1 MTYNEL
7 VDQIRSYTEVDANV
21 LTTTVVNGIIK
32 NAEFRVLR
40 DVDSDNNRR
49 YATSQFVTN
58 QRYLDLPNDILIIR
72 SVQVSD
78 SSNFNTGIT
87 RTFMEKRD
95 TSFISE
101 YNGSGIKGQPKYYAN
116 WDENTMV
123 VAPTPNDT
131 YGVQV
136 NYILKDGSII
146 DNNTGTYLS
155 EEFPNGL
162 LYACLVEAY
171 GFLKGPNDVLQ
182 LYEQRYKQAVDGF
195 LVEQVGRRRK
205 DEYQD
210 GVPRL
215 NMKQ

>member
-1 MTYNEL
+1 
-7 VDQIRSYTEVDANV
+7 
-21 LTTTVVNGIIK
+21 
-32 NAEFRVLR
+32 
-40 DVDSDNNRR
+40 
-49 YATSQFVTN
+49 
-58 QRYLDLPNDILIIR
+58 
-72 SVQVSD
+72 
-78 SSNFNTGIT
+78 
-87 RTFMEKRD
+87 
-95 TSFISE
+95 
-101 YNGSGIKGQPKYYAN
+101 
-116 WDENTMV
+116 MV
-123 VAPTPNDT
+123 VAPTPNNT

-146 DNNTGTYLS
+146 DNTGGTYLS
-155 EEFPNGL
+155 DEFPNGL

-171 GFLKGPNDVLQ
+171 GFLKGPNDILQ

>member
-21 LTTTVVNGIIK
+21 LSTTVVNGIIK

-78 SSNFNTGIT
+78 GVNFDSGTN

-101 YNGSGIKGQPKYYAN
+101 YNSSGTTGQPKYYAN

-123 VAPTPNDT
+123 VAPTPNNT

-136 NYILKDGSII
+136 NYILKDGSIV
-146 DNNTGTYLS
+146 DNTGGTYLS
-155 EEFPNGL
+155 DEFPNGL

-171 GFLKGPNDVLQ
+171 GFLKGPNDILQ
-182 LYEQRYKQAVDGF
+182 LYEGRYKQAVDGF

>member
-21 LTTTVVNGIIK
+21 LSTTIVNGIIK

-78 SSNFNTGIT
+78 GVNFDSGTN

-101 YNGSGIKGQPKYYAN
+101 YNNSGATGQPKYYAN

-123 VAPTPNDT
+123 VGPTPNNT

-136 NYILKDGSII
+136 NYILKDGSIV
-146 DNNTGTYLS
+146 DNTGGTYLS
-155 EEFPNGL
+155 NEFPNGL
-162 LYACLVEAY
+162 LYACLVETY

>member
-1 MTYNEL
+1 MTYNDL

>member
-21 LTTTVVNGIIK
+21 LSTTVVNGIIK

-49 YATSQFVTN
+49 YATSQFVTD

-78 SSNFNTGIT
+78 GSNFDSGSSRI
-87 RTFMEKRD
+87 FMEKRD

-101 YNGSGIKGQPKYYAN
+101 YNGSGTTGKPKYYAN

-136 NYILKDGSII
+136 NYILKDSSIV
-146 DNNTGTYLS
+146 DSTDGTYLS
-155 EEFPNGL
+155 NEFPNGL
-162 LYACLVEAY
+162 LYACLVETY

>member
-21 LTTTVVNGIIK
+21 LSTTVVNGIIK

-78 SSNFNTGIT
+78 GVNFDSGTN

-101 YNGSGIKGQPKYYAN
+101 YNSSGTTGQPKYYAN

-123 VAPTPNDT
+123 VAPTPNNT

-136 NYILKDGSII
+136 NYILKDGSIV
-146 DNNTGTYLS
+146 DNTSGTYLS
-155 EEFPNGL
+155 DEFPNGL

-171 GFLKGPNDVLQ
+171 GFLKGPNDILQ
-182 LYEQRYKQAVDGF
+182 LYEGRYKQAVDGF